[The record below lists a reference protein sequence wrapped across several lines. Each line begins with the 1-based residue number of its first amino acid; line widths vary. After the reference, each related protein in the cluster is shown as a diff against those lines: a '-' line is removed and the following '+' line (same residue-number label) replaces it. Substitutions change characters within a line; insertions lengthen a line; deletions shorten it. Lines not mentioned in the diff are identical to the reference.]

1 MAGSTYLVTGG
12 AGYVGSHLVLALV
25 ERGDRVVVLD
35 DLRQGH
41 RGALPPEGAEL
52 VQADI
57 ADRRALEGIFASRR
71 FEAVFHFAA
80 LSLVGESM
88 REPLRY
94 CAENLSNSLRLAEA
108 AVKAGCLRFVL
119 SSTAALFGNPKRT
132 PIDETAELAPTSAY
146 GESKLMVERGLAW
159 AEGAHG
165 LRSACLRYFN
175 AAGADPGG
183 RIGED
188 HEPETHLIPLAIGAA
203 LGTRPP
209 LTVFGDDYPTPDG
222 TCVRDYVH
230 VADLADAHLRVL
242 ERLERGS
249 CRYNLGSG
257 TGYSVREVIEAVER
271 VGGKPV
277 PHHFGE
283 RRAGDPAVLV
293 ASSQRL
299 RDDTGWSPRLGTLDE
314 IVRTA
319 WAWHASHPRGFGDR
333 IKA

>member
-1 MAGSTYLVTGG
+1 MAGGTFLVTGG
-12 AGYVGSHLVLALV
+12 AGYVGSHLVLALA

-41 RGALPPEGAEL
+41 RGALPETVEL

-57 ADRRALEGIFASRR
+57 ADRRALAEVFAGWR

-108 AVKAGCLRFVL
+108 AVRAGCLRFVL
-119 SSTAALFGNPKRT
+119 SSTAALFGNPERT
-132 PIDETAELAPTSAY
+132 PIDEGAALAPTSAY

-159 AEGAHG
+159 ADAAHG

-175 AAGADPGG
+175 AAGADPDG

-209 LTVFGDDYPTPDG
+209 LTVFGADYPTPDG

-242 ERLERGS
+242 ARLEHGS
-249 CRYNLGSG
+249 CRYNVGSG

-271 VGGKPV
+271 VGDRPV

-299 RDDTGWSPRLGTLDE
+299 RDDTGWSPKLGALDE

-319 WAWHASHPRGFGDR
+319 WAWHASHPRGYDDR
-333 IKA
+333 SKA

>member
-1 MAGSTYLVTGG
+1 MEGGTYLVTGG

-25 ERGDRVVVLD
+25 ERGNRVVVVD

-41 RGALPPEGAEL
+41 RGALPAVAGVEL

-57 ADRRALEGIFASRR
+57 ADRHALRDVFAGWR

-108 AVKAGCLRFVL
+108 AVEAGCLRFVL
-119 SSTAALFGNPKRT
+119 SSTAALFGDPERT
-132 PIDETAELAPTSAY
+132 PIDEDARLAPTSAY
-146 GESKLMVERGLAW
+146 GESKLMVERGLSW

-165 LRSACLRYFN
+165 LRTACLRYFN
-175 AAGADPGG
+175 AAGADPEG

-209 LTVFGDDYPTPDG
+209 LTVFGTDYPTPDG
-222 TCVRDYVH
+222 TCIRDYVH
-230 VADLADAHLRVL
+230 VTDLADAHLRVL
-242 ERLERGS
+242 ARLEHGS
-249 CRYNLGSG
+249 CRYNVGSG
-257 TGYSVREVIEAVER
+257 TGYSVREVIDAARAVT
-271 VGGKPV
+271 GAAIPV
-277 PHHFGE
+277 REDP
-283 RRAGDPAVLV
+283 RRPGDPPRLV
-293 ASSQRL
+293 ATTDKARTHLGWEPEHSL
-299 RDDTGWSPRLGTLDE
+299 EDMVRD
-314 IVRTA
+314 A
-319 WAWHASHPRGFGDR
+319 WAWHRAHPSGY
-333 IKA
+333 ATA

>member
-1 MAGSTYLVTGG
+1 MAEKTYLVTGG

-41 RGALPPEGAEL
+41 LGAVPPAAEL
-52 VQADI
+52 VRADI
-57 ADRRALEGIFASRR
+57 ADRRALAEVFAAWR

-108 AVKAGCLRFVL
+108 AVQAGCLRFVL
-119 SSTAALFGNPKRT
+119 SSTAALFGNPERT
-132 PIDETAELAPTSAY
+132 PIDETAALAPTSAY
-146 GESKLMVERGLAW
+146 GDSKLMVERGLAW

-209 LTVFGDDYPTPDG
+209 LTVFGTDYPTPDG
-222 TCVRDYVH
+222 TCIRDYVH
-230 VADLADAHLRVL
+230 VTDLADAHLRVL
-242 ERLERGS
+242 ARLEHGS

-271 VGGKPV
+271 VGGRPV

-293 ASSQRL
+293 ASSKRL
-299 RDDTGWSPRLGTLDE
+299 RDDTGWSPRFGALDE

-319 WAWHASHPRGFGDR
+319 WAWHASHLRGYDDR
-333 IKA
+333 SKA